1 MNERIR
7 ELWKQAA
14 VRDDPDHAW
23 TYDSDLHAAKFA
35 ELIIQECID
44 LVASRPYIDDGNWS
58 HPSMMIKRHFGVE
71 ESKLEKFDQAMK
83 AAFANGADLSGRET
97 P

>member
-35 ELIIQECID
+35 GLIIQECMEWCDAYATINGTAQQIRD
-44 LVASRPYIDDGNWS
+44 A
-58 HPSMMIKRHFGVE
+58 IKNHFGVE
-71 ESKLEKFDQAMK
+71 ESKREKFRK
-83 AAFANGADLSGRET
+83 SFEEAFKGGVDLSGQET

>member
-7 ELWKQAA
+7 ALWTQAA

-35 ELIIQECID
+35 RLIVQECMEWCDAYATINGTAQQIRD
-44 LVASRPYIDDGNWS
+44 S
-58 HPSMMIKRHFGVE
+58 IKNHFGVE
-71 ESKLEKFDQAMK
+71 ESKREKFRK
-83 AAFANGADLSGRET
+83 SFEEAFEGGVDLSGRET